1 MCVRQLHQNHLDKQL
16 KKGEFSNSWK
26 RNLTVTS
33 IPYLQFYLIHAS
45 IKVKGGGA
53 NPWYFHLSYKVK
65 KSASCQKSGEG
76 EAAPLTPTPDDTCL
90 WCKHIVCS
98 GVFAW
103 SQRTRQLIGA
113 QNYEWTL
120 WREILLLPFT
130 QRMNSSI
137 GRRSMGRGS
146 DEFFDICFVT
156 AKYMYIIL
164 WIGCFVTD
172 LTN

>member
-1 MCVRQLHQNHLDKQL
+1 MWAASSKSSWKAI
-16 KKGEFSNSWK
+16 KKGWILKFMKKHNCSFNSI
-26 RNLTVTS
+26 R
-33 IPYLQFYLIHAS
+33 IPYLQFYLLHAPT
-45 IKVKGGGA
+45 KVEGGGGA

-113 QNYEWTL
+113 QNYEWDIMARNPTITVHATNEL
-120 WREILLLPFT
+120 IHWQKIHGEGVRWIFWHLFC
-130 QRMNSSI
+130 NS
-137 GRRSMGRGS
+137 
-146 DEFFDICFVT
+146 
-156 AKYMYIIL
+156 
-164 WIGCFVTD
+164 
-172 LTN
+172 